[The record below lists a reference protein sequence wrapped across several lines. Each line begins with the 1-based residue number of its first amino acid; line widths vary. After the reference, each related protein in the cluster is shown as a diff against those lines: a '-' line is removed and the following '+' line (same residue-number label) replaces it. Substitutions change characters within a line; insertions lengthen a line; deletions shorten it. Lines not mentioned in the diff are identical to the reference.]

1 MHSVAPGLPGEACR
15 SELKSKTANITR
27 LCSEVFV
34 MLTSDNKSQAE
45 AARLLKTITNVTPVK
60 FSSLFSVFRVL
71 GKEFVCFQLKFSPAD
86 IPHTSLRT
94 MAKNVQRAM
103 IMLRMMPECEI
114 YKIEL
119 AEGENDVCINYLM
132 FL

>member
-1 MHSVAPGLPGEACR
+1 VFLFSAVDVLD
-15 SELKSKTANITR
+15 K
-27 LCSEVFV
+27 VFV
-34 MLTSDNKSQAE
+34 
-45 AARLLKTITNVTPVK
+45 
-60 FSSLFSVFRVL
+60 F
-71 GKEFVCFQLKFSPAD
+71 FQLKFCPAD

-94 MAKNVQRAM
+94 RAKTVRHA
-103 IMLRMMPECEI
+103 MMPECEI